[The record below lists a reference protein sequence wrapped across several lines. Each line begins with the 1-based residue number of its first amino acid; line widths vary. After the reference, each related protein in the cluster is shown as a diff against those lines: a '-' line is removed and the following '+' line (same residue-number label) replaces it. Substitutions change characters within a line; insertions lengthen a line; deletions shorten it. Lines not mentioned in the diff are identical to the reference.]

1 MSTSAPSPAASA
13 ETTGRRLAPSWIED
27 IAQARSLLPPFRLIA
42 ARLHQEITG
51 GSIAPGSLLPSAR
64 ALQKRFGVASGTVQS
79 AMRVLK
85 DEGLVHTVQGRG
97 TYARREKAPAPA
109 AAANPLAASP
119 GRLAVYEQIALDLR
133 QQITT
138 GSLAQG
144 ARMPSGRELEQRYG
158 VASMTARR
166 ALQVLRDE
174 GLIHIVHGRGSFVAR
189 GEDESREGVG
199 NQAPGAGL
207 RHTVSTITDR
217 ALDEL
222 YAELAELRRRV
233 AAQQGV
239 PEPGCLPRPTLR
251 TDARHR

>member
-13 ETTGRRLAPSWIED
+13 ETTGRRFAPSWIED

-109 AAANPLAASP
+109 AAADPLGTTP
-119 GRLAVYEQIALDLR
+119 GLALYQQIALDLR

-138 GSLAQG
+138 GALAQG
-144 ARMPSGRELEQRYG
+144 TRMPSGRELEQRYG

-174 GLIHIVHGRGSFVAR
+174 GLIHTVHGRGSFVAR
-189 GEDESREGVG
+189 GKDESREGVG
-199 NQAPGAGL
+199 KQAPGAGL

-233 AAQQGV
+233 AAQPGV
-239 PEPGCLPRPTLR
+239 TEPGCLARPTLR